1 MWEKWLMKNTAV
13 LGRDSDG
20 EEEEEDEERR
30 KHDDGERECR

>member
-1 MWEKWLMKNTAV
+1 MKNTAV